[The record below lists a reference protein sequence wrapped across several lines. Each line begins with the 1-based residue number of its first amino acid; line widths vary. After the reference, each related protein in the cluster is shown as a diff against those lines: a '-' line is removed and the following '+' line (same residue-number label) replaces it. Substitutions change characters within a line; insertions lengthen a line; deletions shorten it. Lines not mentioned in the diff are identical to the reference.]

1 CRPLLKSI
9 GYVTYLKPRQPQMQ
23 ISLIAKKF
31 NFKQVN
37 GIKKFKKALLKQIQ
51 AADHLQPISA

>member
-1 CRPLLKSI
+1 
-9 GYVTYLKPRQPQMQ
+9 MQ

-51 AADHLQPISA
+51 QQIIFNQSQHKIKESGRIRVRLSL

>member
-1 CRPLLKSI
+1 
-9 GYVTYLKPRQPQMQ
+9 MQ

-51 AADHLQPISA
+51 ATDHLQPISA